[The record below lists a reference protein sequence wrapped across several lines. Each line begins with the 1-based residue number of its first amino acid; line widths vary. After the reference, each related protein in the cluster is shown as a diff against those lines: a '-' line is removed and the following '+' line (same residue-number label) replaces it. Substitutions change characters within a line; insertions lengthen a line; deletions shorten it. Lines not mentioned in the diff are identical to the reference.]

1 MLDDAVG
8 CVGGWGLE
16 ILVEAA
22 LEVFNVFSLFT
33 WRAWVTLGLAGVG
46 VFAISRAFADAGP
59 VHPLILY
66 FAGASLV
73 VGPFLLFV
81 VWDWPN
87 R

>member
-8 CVGGWGLE
+8 CLGGWIIGFLLE
-16 ILVEAA
+16 AVLDI
-22 LEVFNVFSLFT
+22 FNVFSLFT
-33 WRAWVTLGLAGVG
+33 GRAWVTLGLAGLG